1 MATNVT
7 RFNVRCTICNDVFN
21 NDYTARHTKSK
32 HKDLAA
38 SGRTAPTSV
47 IVENDSKQKKMDAF
61 FQSKKR
67 KVEKTSD
74 ETHEMIDFES
84 EEEIQ
89 DNSHPNHE
97 IHSSMLVNEN
107 TSETQLNNDSDNDD
121 EANAQEVED
130 EVDPAGLSAKGTIS

>member
-7 RFNVRCTICNDVFN
+7 RFNVRRTICNDVFN
-21 NDYTARHTKSK
+21 NDYTARHNKSK

-47 IVENDSKQKKMDAF
+47 LVKNDSKKKKKDAF
-61 FQSKKR
+61 FKSKKR

-74 ETHEMIDFES
+74 ETHKMINFES
-84 EEEIQ
+84 EEGIQ
-89 DNSHPNHE
+89 DNSKPNHE

-121 EANAQEVED
+121 EANAQEVKD
-130 EVDPAGLSAKGTIS
+130 AVDSAGLAAKGTIS